1 MKKNTKIAL
10 CGITASLSVVLMLF
24 SYFPYLTYAIPALTG
39 LIIMIPVVETGK
51 KWAFGAYLS
60 AAVLIFIFGEP
71 ESKILY
77 ISFFG
82 YYPIL
87 KSVIEKICKP
97 VIEWLL
103 KLAVFNAAAVASYLI
118 LSYVFNISY
127 DDFGKLGQYGAYIFL
142 AAVNIA
148 FVIYDIGFSRV
159 AGLYMYRLHSKIK
172 KLLARGS

>member
-10 CGITASLSVVLMLF
+10 CGITASLSVVLILF

-39 LIIMIPVVETGK
+39 LIIMIPVVEAGK
-51 KWAFGAYLS
+51 KWALGAYLS
-60 AAVLIFIFGEP
+60 ASVLIFIFGEP

-87 KSVIEKICKP
+87 KSVFEQINKP

-103 KLAVFNAAAVASYLI
+103 KLAVFNAAALVSYFI
-118 LSYVFNISY
+118 LSFVFNITF

-142 AAVNIA
+142 VAANIV
-148 FVIYDIGFSRV
+148 FVIYDIGVSRV
-159 AGLYMYRLHSKIK
+159 AGLYMYRLHTKIK
-172 KLLARGS
+172 KLLEKGS

>member
-1 MKKNTKIAL
+1 MRRSCFAL
-10 CGITASLSVVLMLF
+10 LM
-24 SYFPYLTYAIPALTG
+24 
-39 LIIMIPVVETGK
+39 
-51 KWAFGAYLS
+51 
-60 AAVLIFIFGEP
+60 LIFIFGEP
-71 ESKILY
+71 KSKILY
-77 ISFFG
+77 ILFFG

-87 KSVIEKICKP
+87 KSVIEKIRKP

-159 AGLYMYRLHSKIK
+159 AGLYMYRLHSKVK